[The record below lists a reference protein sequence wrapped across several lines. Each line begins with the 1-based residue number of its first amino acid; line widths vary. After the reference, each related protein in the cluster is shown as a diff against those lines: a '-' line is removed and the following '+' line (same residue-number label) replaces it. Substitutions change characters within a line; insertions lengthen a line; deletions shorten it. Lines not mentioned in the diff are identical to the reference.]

1 MLNTLAVSN
10 YRSLRNLTI
19 PLGQLTVLTG
29 PNGSGKSN
37 VYRAL
42 RLLADKQVP
51 ECLSIQLDKELGET
65 KVIGQDVFDL
75 PAWKWL
81 SR

>member
-19 PLGQLTVLTG
+19 SLGQLTVLTG

-65 KVIGQDVFDL
+65 KVIGQDVLDL

>member
-19 PLGQLTVLTG
+19 SLGQLTVLTG

-37 VYRAL
+37 VYWAL

-65 KVIGQDVFDL
+65 KVIGQDVLDL